1 MADGRIEF
9 EISADGSRFDR
20 ELARIE
26 RGVRSASRAAGS
38 AASGAASSVS
48 KVEAALRSAERS
60 VSDALDRS
68 ADATARVEV
77 AQRRLTE
84 ARERHGDES
93 SQAAAAELELVRAQ
107 RQADAA
113 GAGLAQAQT
122 RLADAQEDAAA
133 AAADLEPR
141 LESQTA
147 DMQALSRG
155 AERASGRLKGLG
167 SALQGAG
174 GLMSS
179 LGGTLTTAVTAPAI
193 AAAAAAGTFAL
204 RTASAAETTQIS
216 FTTML
221 GSEEAAL
228 SMMDELADFAATT
241 PFELS
246 GLQDATRQLLAYG
259 FTADEIIPMLTD
271 VGDATAA
278 LGTGQVGIE
287 AVTRAL
293 GQMQTK
299 GKVSAEEMLQLTE
312 QGVPAWEYLA
322 RAIGTDTAGAMEA
335 VSDGAV
341 NASDGIAA
349 ITSGMRDDFGGMM
362 EAQSKTVEGLM
373 SNLSDAIEQPLM
385 KLRESDAY
393 DAFAAALSRVVDA
406 AGPFVESL
414 LPHLERGLDAVSGV
428 LDTAAGAMERFA
440 SMSRREQDSILKMAA
455 GAVAAGP
462 ALKVLG
468 KGTEVAGKAA
478 DKASDLVKWFGE
490 KVTDLATSPKTASTT
505 LGKLA
510 GVVAKFPGPAALAAG
525 GIVLLGTG
533 IADFVR
539 WSTEGERQARV
550 QAEALEVLGSAS
562 DVADGSMEA
571 ASEGAGSLGRSI
583 YELGQDVQ
591 ENWQDLAH
599 LGEAFAEIDAK
610 ANAQIGSLS
619 RARGA
624 IADYAGQ
631 AGLTSQEQ
639 GALRAAVEAVN
650 SACGTNYEVVRDS
663 DGAYQVMQDGVNATK
678 EELYELIDAQIA
690 QAKVSA
696 QTEKLESLY
705 KAQADQASDYAEAVD
720 RVKDAEEAYA
730 DAYERG
736 LELADENGWENVAE
750 SREAY
755 AKAFAKTTADGLQ
768 KARDEAAELQE
779 QMGETGSAI
788 ESTEQ
793 TIANIQGAAEGAAEG
808 FDALVLG
815 STGLNELFGGSQD
828 TMADFADA
836 LEASGVSLEEYSQMS
851 DAELLA
857 IAAAWD
863 GSSEGIRS
871 AIQAT
876 GAELGT
882 FTGILSAV
890 SPEVQSTAA
899 TLASAMGLSLGQL
912 ESQLAG
918 MGVTAEQMSGISQQQ
933 FAAMAV
939 VCGGDIST
947 LAWMIQ
953 NYNQTPILDKN
964 GNVTANTASLRDAQ
978 GQVYTWNGT
987 QLVDKSGS
995 AVVYMS
1001 DLTDAQR
1008 EKIEWNESGI
1018 ATLDGKA
1025 VVDDSELID
1034 AQGNKVKW
1042 NGSDLEPKETWA
1054 DVETSG
1060 LESGI
1065 SLLSTWNNMPAR
1077 SKSATFTTTTTN
1089 RTVNVVENQTVQ
1101 RSAPAPAMAP
1111 AASSRAAAAP
1121 ATASAQA
1128 EPAAQAAPAAASAAL
1143 MSVRLPSAA
1152 EAITAAVA
1160 ASVPSV
1166 RAAEAERRS
1175 REREEGS
1182 ERRQERMVR
1191 RVERACERVERA
1203 LTSPVELRAANKREL
1218 GRLVKEVS

>member
-26 RGVRSASRAAGS
+26 KGVRSASRAASS
-38 AASGAASSVS
+38 AASGAASSAS
-48 KVEAALRSAERS
+48 KVGAALRSAERA

-84 ARERHGDES
+84 ARERHGEES

-122 RLADAQEDAAA
+122 RLADAQEEAASAAA
-133 AAADLEPR
+133 SLEPR
-141 LESQTA
+141 LESQAA

-155 AERASGRLKGLG
+155 AERASGRLKALG
-167 SALQGAG
+167 SALQGVG
-174 GLMSS
+174 GLMTSA
-179 LGGTLTTAVTAPAI
+179 GGALTAAVTTPLL
-193 AAAAAAGTFAL
+193 AAAAAAGTYAL
-204 RTASAAETTQIS
+204 RTASAAETTEIS

-221 GSEEAAL
+221 GSEERAL
-228 SMMDELADFAATT
+228 AMMDELAEFAAST

-259 FTADEIIPMLTD
+259 FSAEEIIPMLTD

-278 LGTGQVGIE
+278 LGTGQAGIE
-287 AVTRAL
+287 SVTRAL
-293 GQMQTK
+293 GQMQTR

-312 QGVPAWEYLA
+312 AGIPAWEYLA
-322 RAIGTDTAGAMEA
+322 RAIGTDTAGAMEK

-341 NASDGIAA
+341 SASEGISA

-362 EAQSKTVEGLM
+362 VEQSRTVEGLM

-385 KLRESDAY
+385 KLRDTDAY
-393 DAFAAALSRVVDA
+393 ESLARALGDVVDS

-414 LPHLERGLDAVSGV
+414 LPHMERGLDAVAGV
-428 LDTAAGAMERFA
+428 LEVAADAMGEFS
-440 SMSRREQDSILKMAA
+440 SMSEREQREIVDMVAA
-455 GAVAAGP
+455 ATAAGP
-462 ALKVLG
+462 ALTVLG
-468 KGTEVAGKAA
+468 KVTEHVGR
-478 DKASDLVKWFGE
+478 ASDRASGLVKSLGA
-490 KVTDLATSPKTASTT
+490 KVTDLATSPKAASTMM
-505 LGKLA
+505 GKLA
-510 GVVAKFPGPAALAAG
+510 GAVAQFPGPAALAAG

-539 WSTEGERQARV
+539 YATEGERQAQV
-550 QAEALEVLGSAS
+550 QAEALEVLGRAS
-562 DVADGSMEA
+562 DVADGSMDA
-571 ASEGAGSLGRSI
+571 AADGADGLGRSI
-583 YELGQDVQ
+583 HELTEGVQ
-591 ENWQDLAH
+591 ENWQDIAS
-599 LGEAFAEIDAK
+599 LGDAFDEIDAK

-624 IADYAGQ
+624 IAAYAGQ

-650 SACGTNYEVVRDS
+650 DACGTNYEVVRDS
-663 DGAYQVMQDGVNATK
+663 DGAYQVMQDGVSATK
-678 EELYELIDAQIA
+678 EELYDLIDAQIK

-705 KAQADQASDYAEAVD
+705 KAQADQASDYADALDKVREAQD
-720 RVKDAEEAYA
+720 FLDQQEAKFGEGNASWAEGGLREAQAAAEE
-730 DAYERG
+730 
-736 LELADENGWENVAE
+736 L
-750 SREAY
+750 
-755 AKAFAKTTADGLQ
+755 KT
-768 KARDEAAELQE
+768 
-779 QMGETGSAI
+779 QMDETGSAI
-788 ESTEQ
+788 EATERGL
-793 TIANIQGAAEGAAEG
+793 ANIQGAAQGAAEG

-815 STGLNELFGGSQD
+815 SSGLNELFGGSQD
-828 TMADFADA
+828 VMADFASA
-836 LEASGVSLEEYSQMS
+836 LEASGVSLEEYSSMS
-851 DAELLA
+851 DAELMA

-871 AIQAT
+871 AIQST

-882 FTGILSAV
+882 FAGILSEV
-890 SPEVQSTAA
+890 SPEVQSSAA
-899 TLASAMGLSLGQL
+899 SLASAMGLSLGQL
-912 ESQLAG
+912 ESRLAG
-918 MGVTAEQMSGISQQQ
+918 MGVTAAQMSGISQQQ

-987 QLVDKSGS
+987 RLVDKSGN

-1001 DLTDAQR
+1001 ELTDAQR
-1008 EKIEWNESGI
+1008 EKIEWNETGI
-1018 ATLDGKA
+1018 ATLDGRA

-1034 AQGNKVKW
+1034 AQGNKVEW
-1042 NGSDLEPKETWA
+1042 NGSDLVPKETWA
-1054 DVETSG
+1054 DVDTSG

-1065 SLLSTWNNMPAR
+1065 SLLRTWNSMRAE
-1077 SKSATFTTTTTN
+1077 SKSASFTTTTTN
-1089 RTVNVVENQTVQ
+1089 RTVNIVENQKVD
-1101 RSAPAPAMAP
+1101 RSAPAPA
-1111 AASSRAAAAP
+1111 ASR
-1121 ATASAQA
+1121 
-1128 EPAAQAAPAAASAAL
+1128 AAPAARSAVPAASAVENEASPVASAVPPVAMRAAL
-1143 MSVRLPSAA
+1143 MSVPLPAA
-1152 EAITAAVA
+1152 SEAITAAVA
-1160 ASVPSV
+1160 ASVPAS
-1166 RAAEAERRS
+1166 RWTASERRS
-1175 REREEGS
+1175 RERDEASG
-1182 ERRQERMVR
+1182 RRQERMVE

-1203 LTSPVELRAANKREL
+1203 LASPVELMTSNKREL
-1218 GRLVKEVS
+1218 GRLVREVS